1 VRLIHAYLIGYSV
14 VVLGALAALWYGGAL
29 RHIAPIWM
37 VIALAIAAGLGV
49 MLAVS
54 TQAGDEPRS

>member
-1 VRLIHAYLIGYSV
+1 
-14 VVLGALAALWYGGAL
+14 
-29 RHIAPIWM
+29 